1 MTGVMRAA
9 RLHAGPGG
17 QAKLR
22 LDTDVPI
29 PVAGAVA
36 LGAAVVGWQI
46 GARVVVDPIIACR
59 HCENCIRGKTKM
71 CRNSRVF
78 GVQTEGGYTEYAVAP
93 ARQLW
98 GVPKGLDYAAAGVRV
113 IATAGGAD
121 KVRQFIGGC
130 GVDIAFEHVG
140 EATWES
146 SLKARAGGGRLV
158 TCGGHSGVM
167 VGFNRWHLFVKGHGL
182 TGSFGG
188 TRRDFPDVMKMAGQ
202 GNLRQVVQQV
212 VSLAD
217 VPRAQDMRHQRR
229 VFGKLML
236 DPTLA

>member
-1 MTGVMRAA
+1 MPQQPGVWRADRG
-9 RLHAGPGG
+9 RLCRVCGGP
-17 QAKLR
+17 
-22 LDTDVPI
+22 
-29 PVAGAVA
+29 
-36 LGAAVVGWQI
+36 GAAVMG
-46 GARVVVDPIIACR
+46 
-59 HCENCIRGKTKM
+59 
-71 CRNSRVF
+71 
-78 GVQTEGGYTEYAVAP
+78 P
-93 ARQLW
+93 AR
-98 GVPKGLDYAAAGVRV
+98 GVGLCGGGGVRV

-167 VGFNRWHLFVKGHGL
+167 VGFKRWHLFVKEHGL

-188 TRRDFPDVMKMAGQ
+188 TRRDFSDVMKMAGQ